1 MLMNVTKFDLDSF
14 CTISQSCEVY
24 TDPLTG
30 FDNDVSVMVQ
40 AQVGHQH
47 AVSDQ
52 ILCPRL

>member
-30 FDNDVSVMVQ
+30 FDNDISVMVQ
-40 AQVGHQH
+40 AQMGHQH

>member
-1 MLMNVTKFDLDSF
+1 MLMNVTKFDFDSF
-14 CTISQSCEVY
+14 CTISQAGEVY

-30 FDNDVSVMVQ
+30 FDNDISVMVQ